1 MKKLILTLVIFIFPI
16 SFTFANEIKSYEII
30 SEKDTSFVNRTRA
43 QIFIVSPEAKS
54 LQARIDTAKIAAT
67 DYSSQK
73 GVKVVSVFLMPFAEA
88 KGSGYYLAQAFY
100 WSDGCG
106 NSGTQCNDVIWEV
119 KSTEQQ
125 LTDDQLEVAKE
136 YYANQDVYFNSKK
149 FLDKNGLPNEKKIIS
164 DITQKL
170 KIKNKNIEIPLLFL
184 EQVE

>member
-16 SFTFANEIKSYEII
+16 SFTFANEIKPYEII

>member
-16 SFTFANEIKSYEII
+16 SFTFANEIKPYEII

-43 QIFIVSPEAKS
+43 QIFIVSPGAKS

>member
-1 MKKLILTLVIFIFPI
+1 MKKLILTIVSLLFTI
-16 SFTFANEIKSYEII
+16 SFTYANEIKPYEIV
-30 SEKDTSFVNRTRA
+30 SEKDTSFVNRSRA

-136 YYANQDVYFNSKK
+136 YYANKDVYFNSKK

>member
-16 SFTFANEIKSYEII
+16 SFTFANEIKPYEII

-88 KGSGYYLAQAFY
+88 KGSGYYFAQAFY